1 MKIVIGCDEAAFDL
15 KEEIKKYLEKKGQ
28 EVKDVGVYDKSSS
41 LYADTAEK
49 LCKEITNGN
58 YERGILLCGTGIGMA
73 ITANKVPGIRAAVA
87 HDIFSL
93 ERMIKSNNCQVLC
106 MGARIIAPQSAELL
120 LDTWLDIKY
129 HDGPSTPKVNRIME
143 VENHYRCMR

>member
-1 MKIVIGCDEAAFDL
+1 MKIVIGWDEAAYDL